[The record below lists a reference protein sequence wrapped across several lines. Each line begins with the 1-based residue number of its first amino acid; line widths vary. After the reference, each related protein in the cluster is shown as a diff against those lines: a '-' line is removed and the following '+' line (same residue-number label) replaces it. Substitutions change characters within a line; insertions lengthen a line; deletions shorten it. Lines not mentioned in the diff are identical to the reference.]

1 MAKQRIY
8 KHKNTNERKSD
19 IVAVNVSVDII
30 RRLELCLKLKELNE
44 KLKKLRASKRELVFI
59 QKNVDLDEYQ
69 TIQLKHLIHQVEIK
83 IEKLKSRI
91 NNTKLKK

>member
-1 MAKQRIY
+1 MAKQHIY
-8 KHKNTNERKSD
+8 KHNSTNERKND
-19 IVAVNVSVDII
+19 IVMINVSVDIM
-30 RRLELCLKLKELNE
+30 RRLDLCLKLKELNE

-69 TIQLKHLIHQVEIK
+69 TIQLKYLIHKAEIK

-91 NNTKLKK
+91 NKTKLK